1 MIKLARMLKR
11 LRNDFQLSIITL
23 MGLLGV
29 VGISPYAIY
38 RLAQG
43 NYLVGIADVVIVTST
58 IIAVLFAWRTGDTVK
73 PGICVSVIFSAAAT
87 LITIKLGVNGLFW
100 IYPLILFNFFMVSPG
115 KALSTTL
122 LVMAALAGHALYWPG
137 TVFESHYQMISFLVT
152 SGTASGLTFIFAS
165 RTRNQRDQLQQLAV
179 LDPLT
184 GARNRRAMNEEL
196 KIASASQRR
205 HGDCYAV
212 LVMDLDFF
220 KQINDTYGH
229 QAGDQVLMDFVEL
242 LKTHSRK
249 EDRLFRFGG
258 EEFLLLLP
266 NTDLASLQVVARHLQ
281 EQVALHLQGPGGPVT
296 MSSGGAILQRGEHW
310 EAMLKRADQHL
321 YQAKSAGRNRAI
333 FGVPASDAAL
343 AD

>member
-29 VGISPYAIY
+29 VGISPYAVY

-43 NYLVGIADVVIVTST
+43 NYLVGTADVVIVIST

-115 KALSTTL
+115 KALSATL
-122 LVMAALAGHALYWPG
+122 LVMAVLAGHALYWPG

-212 LVMDLDFF
+212 LVMDLDAF

-242 LKTHSRK
+242 LKAHSRK

-266 NTDLASLQVVARHLQ
+266 NTDLASLQVVASHLQ
-281 EQVALHLQGPGGPVT
+281 QQVALHLKGPGGPVT

-310 EAMLKRADQHL
+310 EAMLQRADQRL
-321 YQAKSAGRNRAI
+321 YLAKSAGRNRAI
-333 FGVPASDAAL
+333 VADPLAL
-343 AD
+343 AQE